1 VVDVVKK
8 GTAALVTTAL
18 VAFAAVLLVVFA
30 LLLSSHGG
38 TKTQIGGSTFD
49 AGPASRLTS
58 KTPLLLPDLRGGDL
72 NVWLQHTGASSD
84 SGFITFLAHTADDP
98 RCAVKWHS
106 STHTFTDC
114 HAKTYPA
121 DGGDLPHYQTT
132 VDKHGHVVVDF
143 TQ

>member
-1 VVDVVKK
+1 MKK

-30 LLLSSHGG
+30 LLLSSRSG
-38 TKTQIGGSTFD
+38 TKTQIGSATFD
-49 AGPASRLTS
+49 AGPAGRLAG
-58 KTPLLLPDLRGGDL
+58 KTPLLFPDLRGGDL
-72 NVWLQHTGASSD
+72 NVWVQHTGPSD
-84 SGFITFLAHTADDP
+84 DTGWITFLAHTPDDP

-106 STHTFTDC
+106 STRTFTDC
-114 HAKTYPA
+114 QGTTYPA
-121 DGGDLPHYQTT
+121 DGGELPHFKTT